1 MIKRIKINLLLSIL
15 TLFISSCTSIFQSI
29 IDDIDYE
36 VVRIDINVIKN
47 SKNILD
53 SLMTGNLSRL
63 AVANITP
70 HIKLTN
76 NNSMDLLIGKTEYTV
91 FIDELMVA
99 EGINDSSLELKS
111 NETATLLLPI
121 NISLDEIAKNKMNI
135 LLNRDMDRIK
145 VVGKN
150 YVDTITGQFI
160 VSFIIKNNKIKI
172 ESIDKFLENKKEL

>member
-15 TLFISSCTSIFQSI
+15 ILFISSCTSTFQSI

-36 VVRIDINVIKN
+36 VVSIDINVVKN

-53 SLMTGNLSRL
+53 SIMTGNLSRL

-70 HIKLTN
+70 HIKLMN
-76 NNSMDLLIGKTEYTV
+76 NNSIDLLIGKIEYTV
-91 FIDELMVA
+91 FIDELMIA
-99 EGINDSSLELKS
+99 EGISDSSLELKS

-160 VSFIIKNNKIKI
+160 VSFIVKNNKITI